1 MKKFTRIAALG
12 LVLLPA
18 VAAAQVELG
27 NLEEAITSLTNVINF
42 LIPFFVGLA
51 VLVFIYG
58 LIKYVLNAGDAAAR
72 VEARGYIIYGII
84 GIAVMLGVFG
94 LVRLVTGTFGLDDET
109 QLRNDEIPS
118 IEPR

>member
-1 MKKFTRIAALG
+1 MKKITRIAALG
-12 LVLLPA
+12 LALLPA
-18 VAAAQVELG
+18 VAAAQVDLT
-27 NLEEAITSLTNVINF
+27 NLEEAVGSLTGVINF

-58 LIKYVLNAGDAAAR
+58 LIKYVLQAGNAEAR

-94 LVRLVTGTFGLDDET
+94 LVRLITNTFGLDEDT
-109 QLRNDEIPS
+109 SLTRDEIPS
-118 IEPR
+118 IEVQ